1 METNIKNGLYTVH
14 EVAVIIGGSMEETKT
29 DCCKMCGQEFTVR
42 YQNHKYCCYECRMS
56 YSNWRKKEIR
66 KGVYKNITKT
76 SVTMDRILELMDKL
90 SKEQGRVVQY
100 GEVQKMLLTGRI
112 KL

>member
-1 METNIKNGLYTVH
+1 MENGLYTVH

-29 DCCKMCGQEFTVR
+29 DYCKMCGKEFTVR
-42 YQNHKYCCYECRMS
+42 YRNHKYCCSECRMS
-56 YSNWRKKEIR
+56 YSNRRKKEIR
-66 KGVYKNITKT
+66 KGVYKNITKP
-76 SVTMDRILELMDKL
+76 SVTMDRIRELMAQL

-100 GEVQKMLLTGRI
+100 GEVQSMIVTGRL